1 MCLNKKKAKSMII
14 TVGVWATATQF
25 DSYTQIKT
33 IGMSHA
39 LIISFQLSFLL
50 HKLKRLTTETNK
62 DRKGKNVPIILSRFE
77 YGYTDKMLNCLR
89 YPHCSTRFD
98 FFFSISRLDTVTH
111 SLSNSRNRNAKADEK
126 FIVFWPRQWEKRT
139 YRVRSL
145 VRSCMEQMKI

>member
-1 MCLNKKKAKSMII
+1 MCLNKKKSKIDDHHGEWVSNCDTSIH
-14 TVGVWATATQF
+14 
-25 DSYTQIKT
+25 TQIKT
-33 IGMSHA
+33 IGKSHA

-62 DRKGKNVPIILSRFE
+62 VRKGKNVPIILSRFE

-98 FFFSISRLDTVTH
+98 FFFFISCLDTVTH

-139 YRVRSL
+139 YEMRSL